1 MGEGRMR
8 MWRKMHGH
16 TALLRRSLRPR
27 ADPLLRRSDRVEA
40 LLVVGVLVLAIALIP
55 VAVWL
60 GGRSG
65 ESQRALAQVQAR
77 EYSMVTATT
86 VGAVESVSAP
96 TDYVAV
102 PVESAPAT
110 WSWGREIRRGDVRV
124 DPDAPVGTRVQI
136 WVDGHGD
143 KAVAPITASAAAT
156 SAVVVGVFTWTSAMM
171 AAGALAASAR
181 ALLNRRRDG
190 QWSRELAE
198 FLGTAPAR

>member
-1 MGEGRMR
+1 
-8 MWRKMHGH
+8 MHGH

-40 LLVVGVLVLAIALIP
+40 LLVVGLLVLAIVLIP

-65 ESQRALAQVQAR
+65 ESQRDLARAQAR

-86 VGAVESVSAP
+86 VGAAASASAP

-102 PVESAPAT
+102 PVETAPAT
-110 WSWGREIRRGDVRV
+110 WSWGHESRRGDVRV
-124 DPDAPVGTRVQI
+124 DRDAPAGTQVQI
-136 WVDGHGD
+136 WVDAHGD
-143 KAVAPITASAAAT
+143 KAAAPITASAAAT
-156 SAVVVGVFTWTSAMM
+156 SAVVVGLFAWTSAMM
-171 AAGALAASAR
+171 AAAAVVASAR